1 MEVMMKK
8 LFCAA
13 AVVLGLF
20 VAQRVEAQ
28 VNVNINVGLQ
38 PSWGPSGYNY
48 ARYYYLPEMDIYYDV
63 GNRHYTYYDGR
74 RWISHRNLPKRY
86 RQVNL
91 HRTHKVVINESRPW
105 QNHKIYH
112 KKYRRPAVHQ
122 SIDDTRRKPKNSIK
136 RFINNIKRP
145 KKPELNTQRRCI
157 SITVKDV
164 GKKAAMITV
173 AIRRM

>member
-1 MEVMMKK
+1 MMKK

-86 RQVNL
+86 RHVNL

-105 QNHKIYH
+105 RNHKIYH
-112 KKYRRPAVHQ
+112 KKYGKPAMHQSNRRYQKETKKFHKAVHKQ
-122 SIDDTRRKPKNSIK
+122 H
-136 RFINNIKRP
+136 
-145 KKPELNTQRRCI
+145 
-157 SITVKDV
+157 
-164 GKKAAMITV
+164 KKAQKARAKHAKKMHKHYGKG
-173 AIRRM
+173 RR